1 MYFIYFYVFRKT
13 EMSHSV
19 ATLPNETIIMEG
31 LEDLHDIVS
40 EYFPVNN
47 ETGGVVNEDDNENIV
62 EVLRQL
68 ESVPNES
75 KVEDEQTVMKDTAYK
90 NVARSKKQYL
100 GFGETRKTS
109 IKKKK
114 VKRPKVSLEEQ
125 SLMQE
130 LLEYANNIDV
140 STTPSD
146 EKIVPTTVEVDEE
159 NKGVSSSGGEEKRKE
174 KSPWELRKIM
184 VDTLLQNAGKTVD
197 TFHDKPK
204 TKSHPLPVVGTNED
218 SSQEKVQTSRKAQRQ
233 LVKLQQ
239 EKEVEKVRRNLET
252 LKRRAEVGVHRNKKY
267 LGFGEKRKSKST
279 IVSME
284 EKNLIQELI
293 ELTKVSSEDSNT
305 EM

>member
-1 MYFIYFYVFRKT
+1 
-13 EMSHSV
+13 MSHSV
-19 ATLPNETIIMEG
+19 ATLPNERIIMEG

-68 ESVPNES
+68 ESVPNGS

-90 NVARSKKQYL
+90 SVASRKKQYL
-100 GFGETRKTS
+100 GFGETRKTPQS

-130 LLEYANNIDV
+130 LLEYTNNIDV
-140 STTPSD
+140 STTPCD

-159 NKGVSSSGGEEKRKE
+159 NKAVSSSDGEEKRKE
-174 KSPWELRKIM
+174 KSPWELRKMM

-204 TKSHPLPVVGTNED
+204 SYPLPVVGINED
-218 SSQEKVQTSRKAQRQ
+218 SSVEKVKTSRKAQRQ
-233 LVKLQQ
+233 LVKSQQ

-267 LGFGEKRKSKST
+267 LGFGEKRKSRKT
-279 IVSME
+279 VVSME

-305 EM
+305 EI